1 MHIHW
6 AEYMSNRRDDTI
18 IGVFILAV
26 NASDLG
32 KSRQAFEQPFWD
44 EFQIDDLSTV
54 MENALMNRLGLKP
67 VGMF

>member
-1 MHIHW
+1 
-6 AEYMSNRRDDTI
+6 MSNRRDDTI
-18 IGVFILAV
+18 IGNYLAV